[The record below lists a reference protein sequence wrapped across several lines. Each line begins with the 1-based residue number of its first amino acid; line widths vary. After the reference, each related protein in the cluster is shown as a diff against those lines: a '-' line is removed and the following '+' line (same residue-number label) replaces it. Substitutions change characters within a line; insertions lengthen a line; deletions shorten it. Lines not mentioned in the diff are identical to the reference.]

1 MSKYSLLKLN
11 YIIFQVNLFC
21 QLKHITSQPDPPNN
35 QLPIKKLIDHNSV
48 DKILM
53 NLEGTHWIT
62 SILAKM
68 SFSTKDTDI
77 QHELQSSLQAFNKPL
92 EENGVVLVISLGIP
106 TIECPGMLPEEKV
119 GLSAKNPHM

>member
-1 MSKYSLLKLN
+1 
-11 YIIFQVNLFC
+11 
-21 QLKHITSQPDPPNN
+21 
-35 QLPIKKLIDHNSV
+35 
-48 DKILM
+48 M

-62 SILAKM
+62 SVLAKM

-77 QHELQSSLQAFNKPL
+77 QRELQSSLLAFNKPL

-119 GLSAKNPHM
+119 GLSAKNPHIEVLLKNILPKTRELQHILQEACFWLCYTLLRRNAGGFNKFCSRLLRY